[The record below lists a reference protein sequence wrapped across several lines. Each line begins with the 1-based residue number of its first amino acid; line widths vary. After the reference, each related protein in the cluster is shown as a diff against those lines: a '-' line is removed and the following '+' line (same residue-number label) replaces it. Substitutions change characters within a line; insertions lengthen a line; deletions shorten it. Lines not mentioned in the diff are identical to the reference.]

1 MLRLL
6 LLLLLVF
13 ALAGGGVG
21 TWYFGIKGE
30 PIPGLSGEDTAGD
43 SGSAETASFANA
55 KDENAPMDP
64 ISFPIMK
71 EGRVTKLMTMKLT
84 LRVAGGTGLE
94 AVANNRAELRDAFL
108 TELHGLYALKFVR
121 ENDDQLRF
129 VKKRLVKAGREVI
142 GKKLRGIEYKAIQGR
157 EIDQES

>member
-30 PIPGLSGEDTAGD
+30 PIPGLSEQERAGQGAPAD
-43 SGSAETASFANA
+43 EAAFADA
-55 KDENAPMDP
+55 KDEFVPMDP
-64 ISFPIMK
+64 LSFPIMQ
-71 EGRVTKLMTMKLT
+71 EGRVTKLMTMKFK
-84 LRVAGGTGLE
+84 LRVAGGDGIS
-94 AVANNRAELRDAFL
+94 AVANNRAQLRDAFL

-121 ENDDQLRF
+121 ENDDQLNF
-129 VKKRLVKAGREVI
+129 IKERLVKAGRQVI
-142 GKKLRGIEYKAIQGR
+142 GRKLRGVEYKAIQGR
-157 EIDQES
+157 ELDQES

>member
-30 PIPGLSGEDTAGD
+30 PIPGLSETE
-43 SGSAETASFANA
+43 SAEKGGGTASTSLAKA
-55 KDENAPMDP
+55 KDEFVPMDP
-64 ISFPIMK
+64 LSFPIMQ
-71 EGRVTKLMTMKLT
+71 EGRVTKLMTMKFKI
-84 LRVAGGTGLE
+84 RVAGAKGLE
-94 AVANNRAELRDAFL
+94 AVAGNRAELRDAFL
-108 TELHGLYALKFVR
+108 TELHSLYALEFVR
-121 ENDDQLRF
+121 ENDDQLGF
-129 VKKRLVKAGREVI
+129 VKERLVQAGRDVI
-142 GKKLRGIEYKAIQGR
+142 GKRLRGIEYEAIQGR